1 MTARDSRTP
10 LYGIAVAAQLV
21 DLPEAT
27 IRLFESKG
35 LLAPARS
42 DGGTRRYSD
51 DDITRLRRAAALRGD
66 GINIAGIARVLD
78 LQDENADLR
87 EALDAAGFTDT
98 IVLAYAAKYASAAFG
113 PFREAVDSALKG
125 DRATYQQDP
134 ANLTESLREVEL
146 DLEEGADMVMVKP
159 ATLYL
164 DVIAKVAPNVDVPL
178 AAYHVSGEMAM
189 IEAAAAN
196 GWIDRERM
204 IRETLT
210 SIKRAGASIVLTY
223 YALEFA
229 RGL

>member
-51 DDITRLRRAAALRGD
+51 DDITRLRRAAELRGD

-87 EALDAAGFTDT
+87 QALDTEESG
-98 IVLAYAAKYASAAFG
+98 
-113 PFREAVDSALKG
+113 R
-125 DRATYQQDP
+125 DRATRD
-134 ANLTESLREVEL
+134 
-146 DLEEGADMVMVKP
+146 
-159 ATLYL
+159 
-164 DVIAKVAPNVDVPL
+164 
-178 AAYHVSGEMAM
+178 
-189 IEAAAAN
+189 
-196 GWIDRERM
+196 
-204 IRETLT
+204 
-210 SIKRAGASIVLTY
+210 
-223 YALEFA
+223 
-229 RGL
+229 